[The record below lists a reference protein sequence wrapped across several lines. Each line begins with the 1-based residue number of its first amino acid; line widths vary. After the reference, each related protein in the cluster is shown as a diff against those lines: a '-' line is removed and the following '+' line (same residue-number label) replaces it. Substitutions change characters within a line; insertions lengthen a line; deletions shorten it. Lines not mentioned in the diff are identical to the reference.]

1 MTAALSATT
10 RRTTGSNRTFSRL
23 SLPSASTSVGS
34 SRVSRTLHHAIWG
47 GLCAST
53 GSADSNE
60 RREGTGSLKSAV
72 QGTALNVCQLQTK
85 E

>member
-1 MTAALSATT
+1 MSACGFLTT
-10 RRTTGSNRTFSRL
+10 GRTTGFNRTFSRL
-23 SLPSASTSVGS
+23 SFPSASTSVGS

-60 RREGTGSLKSAV
+60 RREGTGSRKSAV
-72 QGTALNVCQLQTK
+72 RSTALNVCQPQTK
-85 E
+85 G